1 MPKNGGRSNYSEN
14 IEAAKE
20 VMRSIINLLEPE
32 FEKLGDAETMTRS
45 QKVQLSQEVDYKIDQ
60 LDDLMAIVR
69 RNGIKLDDEYKEI
82 GARASDLILR
92 LESYSPLAGRAR
104 RRKTR
109 RAKSVRRK

>member
-1 MPKNGGRSNYSEN
+1 MPKKGGKSTYSEN
-14 IEAAKE
+14 IPPAKE
-20 VMRSIINLLEPE
+20 VMRSIINLLEAE
-32 FEKLGDAETMTRS
+32 YSKLGDSTTMTPS
-45 QKVQLSQEVDYKIDQ
+45 QFGQITEEVNDKINQ

-69 RNGIKLDDEYKEI
+69 RNGVKLDDEYKEI

-92 LESYSPLAGRAR
+92 LESYSPLAGGR

>member
-1 MPKNGGRSNYSEN
+1 MPKKGGKSTYSEN
-14 IEAAKE
+14 IQGAKE
-20 VMRSIINLLEPE
+20 VMRSIINLLEAE
-32 FEKLGDAETMTRS
+32 FSKLGDSTTMTRS
-45 QKVQLSQEVDYKIDQ
+45 QFGQITEEVNDKINQ

-69 RNGIKLDDEYKEI
+69 RNGVKLDDEYKEI

-92 LESYSPLAGRAR
+92 LESYSPLAGGR

>member
-1 MPKNGGRSNYSEN
+1 MPKKGGKSTYSEN
-14 IEAAKE
+14 IQPAKE
-20 VMRSIINLLEPE
+20 VMRSIINLLEAE
-32 FEKLGDAETMTRS
+32 FSKLGDAKTMTPS
-45 QKVQLSQEVDYKIDQ
+45 QFGQITEEVNVKINQ

-69 RNGIKLDDEYKEI
+69 RNGAKLDDEYKEI

-92 LESYSPLAGRAR
+92 LESYSPLAGGKR